1 MKKRQIS
8 LIVSAVFIFI
18 ASLYS
23 ACTADTNNISQEEK
37 EVLVA
42 AYLRLADLLKG
53 VSGTMCEQLAQYND
67 YADKDTIMKNCEE
80 INDIIIQLKASN
92 ELSETKRDEYNR
104 SLSDITQRIIN
115 IAKTTQNAQLAQK
128 IKDVQQAMERE
139 MKIVRNKNIKL
150 NTIKKQAETAA
161 QQAKRERDAAILAQ
175 QNAEKTL
182 ALYRQQ
188 LVEAQSKQAAQ
199 PNTADQQRLQSLQA
213 EVERAQ
219 RERDAAIAEQKRL
232 EQSKK
237 EMKKAIETMETA
249 KNEPQAATVAS
260 TAPDKNTSIRTSK
273 PEKTPRPIT
282 SIPQLKQ
289 QIQQN
294 LGNISP
300 ERRSREEREQ
310 VRLLFANPSAEI
322 IYTDNNTYS
331 IDSYW
336 DKLSLLGPYDIHI
349 TDLKTDNE
357 GKITHIKIEET
368 RLNK

>member
-1 MKKRQIS
+1 
-8 LIVSAVFIFI
+8 
-18 ASLYS
+18 
-23 ACTADTNNISQEEK
+23 
-37 EVLVA
+37 
-42 AYLRLADLLKG
+42 
-53 VSGTMCEQLAQYND
+53 MCEQLAQYND

-175 QNAEKTL
+175 QNAEKAL
-182 ALYRQQ
+182 AIYRQQ

-199 PNTADQQRLQSLQA
+199 PNPADQQRLQSLQA

-219 RERDAAIAEQKRL
+219 HERDAAIAEQKRL

-249 KNEPQAATVAS
+249 KNEPRRNSPMQKGSRLWACGGIIETNKSRAIGKRAGE
-260 TAPDKNTSIRTSK
+260 
-273 PEKTPRPIT
+273 EKT
-282 SIPQLKQ
+282 
-289 QIQQN
+289 N
-294 LGNISP
+294 C
-300 ERRSREEREQ
+300 
-310 VRLLFANPSAEI
+310 
-322 IYTDNNTYS
+322 
-331 IDSYW
+331 
-336 DKLSLLGPYDIHI
+336 
-349 TDLKTDNE
+349 
-357 GKITHIKIEET
+357 
-368 RLNK
+368 

>member
-1 MKKRQIS
+1 MKKCQIS
-8 LIVSAVFIFI
+8 LIVSTIFIFI

-104 SLSDITQRIIN
+104 RLNDITQRIIN

-128 IKDVQQAMERE
+128 IREVQQAMERE

-182 ALYRQQ
+182 AIYQQQ
-188 LVEAQSKQAAQ
+188 LIEAQSKPHTQ
-199 PNTADQQRLQSLQA
+199 PNIADQQRLQTLQA

-237 EMKKAIETMETA
+237 EMKKAIEIIEA
-249 KNEPQAATVAS
+249 DKNEPKAATVAN
-260 TAPDKNTSIRTSK
+260 TAPDKNTNISTSK
-273 PEKTPRPIT
+273 PENPHAII